1 MLIRSVVR
9 AFAVFDCFDG
19 DSKSL
24 TLHQISQKLDLP
36 KSTVFRLLNTLVE
49 IGFIHHQE
57 DQSYC
62 MSLKVLRL
70 ANLVPS
76 TLGIRDVAKPE
87 LRALAEKTGETVSLS
102 MLDGHERVVLDVM
115 ESSSR
120 LRSIVRV
127 GEVVKLQNGAVGRVF
142 MAFQPKLNFDE
153 IFKDTA
159 APAALDAEL
168 AEIRNAG
175 YACSVGDRLEGASGM
190 AAPVFDLEGEC
201 NYCISVAGPA
211 VRISDR
217 QDEFAALLTASTT
230 RLSGHLGNS

>member
-159 APAALDAEL
+159 APATLDAEL
-168 AEIRNAG
+168 TEIRNAG
-175 YACSVGDRLEGASGM
+175 YACSMGDRLEGASGM

-217 QDEFAALLTASTT
+217 QDEFAALLMASTT